1 MNVTPSPTEN
11 PSPGSV
17 ISKALIVA
25 SETEDTLT
33 VSSDANNSLDVA
45 LTILEMT

>member
-11 PSPGSV
+11 PSPGSI
-17 ISKALIVA
+17 ISNALIVA

-33 VSSDANNSLDVA
+33 PASDPLPPETLISSPA
-45 LTILEMT
+45 L